1 MILVTRLAK
10 TADATDAEI
19 KFGEDN
25 PMIWSENT
33 KTADL
38 VQHTARG
45 LCTLNL
51 ILKDDDS
58 N

>member
-10 TADATDAEI
+10 TTDDTDAEI
-19 KFGEDN
+19 KFGVDI

-38 VQHTARG
+38 V
-45 LCTLNL
+45 
-51 ILKDDDS
+51 
-58 N
+58 